1 MVPKNFHI
9 VNKFKYFDLR
19 GKNIND
25 ILSKI
30 IMKLAIIPARS
41 GSKRI
46 KNKNIKIFLVSR

>member
-25 ILSKI
+25 ILKVRQ
-30 IMKLAIIPARS
+30 L
-41 GSKRI
+41 
-46 KNKNIKIFLVSR
+46 